1 MAKGHARLDGLLE
14 AASKGT
20 SGLRK
25 MNFIMA
31 RAIPFNKPHGIGV
44 KEVSN
49 ERVVAKLPY
58 KKKNLNHLKGL
69 HAAALMTVGEYCS
82 GVWLMKRIGSKY
94 RLIMKS
100 INVEYHKQ
108 GRTDAIATYE
118 LSESDYESLIKT
130 KLDSEGVV
138 FHTCLVKIQ
147 DANDELLAEAKV
159 EWQIKDWAKVRKS

>member
-1 MAKGHARLDGLLE
+1 MANGLAKLDGLLE

-20 SGLRK
+20 SGIRK

-31 RAIPFNKPHGIGV
+31 RAIPFNKPHGIGI

-58 KKKNLNHLKGL
+58 KRKNLNHLKGL

-82 GVWLMKRIGSKY
+82 GVWLMKRIGSNY

-100 INVEYHKQ
+100 IHVEYHKQ

-118 LSESDYESLIKT
+118 LSESDYKSKIKT
-130 KLDSEGVV
+130 KLDSDGVV

-147 DANDELLAEAKV
+147 DANQELLAEAKV